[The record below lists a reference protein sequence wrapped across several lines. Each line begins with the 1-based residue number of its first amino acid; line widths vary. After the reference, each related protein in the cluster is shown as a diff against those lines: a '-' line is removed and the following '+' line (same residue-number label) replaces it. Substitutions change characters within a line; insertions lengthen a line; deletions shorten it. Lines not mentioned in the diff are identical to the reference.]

1 MSYLN
6 LKYIDLSSITIV
18 GSLIFFIWG
27 GIIVGLLLFIYFAIN
42 GNFDT
47 LSLLIPF
54 TIAFISLVGGG
65 IVYYFIG
72 TFIYNIFSK
81 KIFNAS
87 FEISNGNIKR
97 ISILPISIIIT
108 LINIIFV
115 ILFYPGLK
123 LVLEVILI
131 DLYSFI
137 SFTPPMI
144 SLIGQTID
152 IITNPIIILIFIVLT
167 FILTVLGEFIY
178 DLVSKKTGGVEIKLE
193 NNNNGLNKINYFK
206 PSSVG
211 LNLAISLII
220 PYTIINLIISFLF
233 FPVSYINFIWVIIG
247 GGFIGIFIIMSISTI
262 FYNLIAN
269 KLNPILVE
277 LESN

>member
-18 GSLIFFIWG
+18 GSLIFFIW

-54 TIAFISLVGGG
+54 TIAFISLVGG

-137 SFTPPMI
+137 SFTPMI

-167 FILTVLGEFIY
+167 FILTVLEEFIY

-193 NNNNGLNKINYFK
+193 NNNNNGINKINYFK

-247 GGFIGIFIIMSISTI
+247 GFIGIFIIMSISTI

>member
-18 GSLIFFIWG
+18 GSLIFFIW

-54 TIAFISLVGGG
+54 TIAFISLVGG

-81 KIFNAS
+81 KIFNVS

-137 SFTPPMI
+137 SFTPMI

-193 NNNNGLNKINYFK
+193 NNNNNGLNKINYFK

-247 GGFIGIFIIMSISTI
+247 GFIGIFIIMSISTI

>member
-18 GSLIFFIWG
+18 GSLIFFIW

-54 TIAFISLVGGG
+54 TIAFISLVGGV
-65 IVYYFIG
+65 VYYFIG
-72 TFIYNIFSK
+72 ISLYNIFSN
-81 KIFNAS
+81 KIFNVS

-97 ISILPISIIIT
+97 ISILSISTIIT

-137 SFTPPMI
+137 SFTPMI

-167 FILTVLGEFIY
+167 FILTSLGGFIY
-178 DLVSKKTGGVEIKLE
+178 NLVSKKTGGFEIKLE
-193 NNNNGLNKINYFK
+193 NDNKNTNKINYFK

-233 FPVSYINFIWVIIG
+233 FPVSYINFIWVIM

>member
-27 GIIVGLLLFIYFAIN
+27 IIVGLLLFIYFAIN

-47 LSLLIPF
+47 LSLFIPF
-54 TIAFISLVGGG
+54 TIAFISLVGG

-81 KIFNAS
+81 KIFNVS

-137 SFTPPMI
+137 SFTPMI

-193 NNNNGLNKINYFK
+193 NNNNNGLNKINYFK

-247 GGFIGIFIIMSISTI
+247 GFIGIFIIMSISTI

>member
-18 GSLIFFIWG
+18 GSLIFFIW

-54 TIAFISLVGGG
+54 TIAFISLVGG

-81 KIFNAS
+81 KIFNVS

-137 SFTPPMI
+137 SFTPMI

-220 PYTIINLIISFLF
+220 PYTIINLITSFLF
-233 FPVSYINFIWVIIG
+233 FPVSYINFIWVII

>member
-18 GSLIFFIWG
+18 GSLIFFIW

-54 TIAFISLVGGG
+54 TIAFISLVGGV
-65 IVYYFIG
+65 VYYFIG
-72 TFIYNIFSK
+72 ISLYNIFSN
-81 KIFNAS
+81 KIFNVS
-87 FEISNGNIKR
+87 FEISNVNIKR
-97 ISILPISIIIT
+97 ISILSISTIIT

-137 SFTPPMI
+137 SFTPMI

-247 GGFIGIFIIMSISTI
+247 GFIGIFIIMSISTI

>member
-6 LKYIDLSSITIV
+6 LKYIDLSSIMNV

-27 GIIVGLLLFIYFAIN
+27 IIVGLLLFTYFAIN

-54 TIAFISLVGGG
+54 TIAFISLVGG

-72 TFIYNIFSK
+72 TILYNIFSK
-81 KIFNAS
+81 KIFNFS

-97 ISILPISIIIT
+97 ISILPISTIIT

-137 SFTPPMI
+137 SFTPMI

-167 FILTVLGEFIY
+167 FILTSLGGFIY
-178 DLVSKKTGGVEIKLE
+178 NLVSKKTGGVEIKLE
-193 NNNNGLNKINYFK
+193 NDNKNTNKINYFK

-211 LNLAISLII
+211 LNLAIALII
-220 PYTIINLIISFLF
+220 PYTIIHLIISFLF
-233 FPVSYINFIWVIIG
+233 FPVSYINFIWVII

>member
-18 GSLIFFIWG
+18 GSLIFFIW

-54 TIAFISLVGGG
+54 TIAFISLVGG

-81 KIFNAS
+81 KIFNVS

-137 SFTPPMI
+137 SFTPMI

-167 FILTVLGEFIY
+167 FILTVLEEFIY

-193 NNNNGLNKINYFK
+193 NNNNNGINKINYFK

-247 GGFIGIFIIMSISTI
+247 GFIGIFIIMSISTI

>member
-6 LKYIDLSSITIV
+6 LKYIDLSSITNV
-18 GSLIFFIWG
+18 GSLIFFIW

-54 TIAFISLVGGG
+54 TIAFISLVGG

-72 TFIYNIFSK
+72 TILYNIFSK
-81 KIFNAS
+81 KIFNFS

-97 ISILPISIIIT
+97 ISILPISTIIT

-137 SFTPPMI
+137 SFTPMI

-167 FILTVLGEFIY
+167 FILTSLGGFIY
-178 DLVSKKTGGVEIKLE
+178 NLVSKKTGGVEIKLE
-193 NNNNGLNKINYFK
+193 NDNKNTNKINYFK

-211 LNLAISLII
+211 LNLAIALII
-220 PYTIINLIISFLF
+220 PYTIIHLIISFLF
-233 FPVSYINFIWVIIG
+233 FPVSYINFIWVII

>member
-1 MSYLN
+1 MIYVTLFS
-6 LKYIDLSSITIV
+6 T
-18 GSLIFFIWG
+18 F
-27 GIIVGLLLFIYFAIN
+27 LLAY
-42 GNFDT
+42 
-47 LSLLIPF
+47 
-54 TIAFISLVGGG
+54 
-65 IVYYFIG
+65 G

-137 SFTPPMI
+137 SFTPMI

-247 GGFIGIFIIMSISTI
+247 GFIGIFIIMSISTI

>member
-18 GSLIFFIWG
+18 GSLIFFIW

-54 TIAFISLVGGG
+54 TIAFISLVGG

-81 KIFNAS
+81 KIFNVS

-137 SFTPPMI
+137 SFTPMI

-247 GGFIGIFIIMSISTI
+247 GFIGIFIIMSISTI

>member
-6 LKYIDLSSITIV
+6 LKYIDLSSITVI

-27 GIIVGLLLFIYFAIN
+27 IIIGLLLFIYSAIN

-54 TIAFISLVGGG
+54 TIAFISLVGGV
-65 IVYYFIG
+65 VYYFIG
-72 TFIYNIFSK
+72 TFLYNIFSK
-81 KIFNAS
+81 KIFNVS

-97 ISILPISIIIT
+97 ISILPISVIIT

-137 SFTPPMI
+137 SFTPMI

-152 IITNPIIILIFIVLT
+152 IITNPIIILIFVVLT
-167 FILTVLGEFIY
+167 FILTVLGGFVY
-178 DLVSKKTGGVEIKLE
+178 NLVSKKIGGVEIKLE
-193 NNNNGLNKINYFK
+193 NDNKSINKINYFK

-211 LNLAISLII
+211 LNLAIALII
-220 PYTIINLIISFLF
+220 PYTIIHLIISFLF
-233 FPVSYINFIWVIIG
+233 FPVSYINFIWAII

-262 FYNLIAN
+262 FYNLIA

>member
-18 GSLIFFIWG
+18 GSLIFFIW

-54 TIAFISLVGGG
+54 TIAFISLVGG

-81 KIFNAS
+81 KIFNVS

-137 SFTPPMI
+137 SFTPMI

-167 FILTVLGEFIY
+167 FILTVLEEFIY

-193 NNNNGLNKINYFK
+193 NNNNNGINKINYFK

-220 PYTIINLIISFLF
+220 PYTTINLIISFLF
-233 FPVSYINFIWVIIG
+233 FPVSYINFIWVII

>member
-18 GSLIFFIWG
+18 GSLIFFIW

-54 TIAFISLVGGG
+54 TIAFISLVGG

-137 SFTPPMI
+137 SFTPMI

-247 GGFIGIFIIMSISTI
+247 GFIGIFIIMSISTI
-262 FYNLIAN
+262 FYNLIAD

>member
-18 GSLIFFIWG
+18 GSLIFFIW

-54 TIAFISLVGGG
+54 TIAFISLVGGV
-65 IVYYFIG
+65 VYYFIG
-72 TFIYNIFSK
+72 ISLYNIFSN
-81 KIFNAS
+81 KIFNVS

-137 SFTPPMI
+137 SFTPMI

-247 GGFIGIFIIMSISTI
+247 GFIGIFIIMSISTI

>member
-18 GSLIFFIWG
+18 GSLIFFIW

-54 TIAFISLVGGG
+54 TIAFISLVGG

-137 SFTPPMI
+137 SFTPMI

-247 GGFIGIFIIMSISTI
+247 GFIGIFIIMSISTI

>member
-18 GSLIFFIWG
+18 GSLIFFIW

-54 TIAFISLVGGG
+54 TIAFISLVGG

-137 SFTPPMI
+137 SFTPMI

-233 FPVSYINFIWVIIG
+233 FPVSYINFIWVIL

>member
-18 GSLIFFIWG
+18 GSLIFFIW

-54 TIAFISLVGGG
+54 TIAFISLVGGV
-65 IVYYFIG
+65 VYYFIG
-72 TFIYNIFSK
+72 ISLYNIFSN
-81 KIFNAS
+81 KIFNVS

-97 ISILPISIIIT
+97 ISILSISTIIT

-137 SFTPPMI
+137 SFTPMI

-167 FILTVLGEFIY
+167 FILTVLEEFIY

-193 NNNNGLNKINYFK
+193 NNNNNGINKINYFK

-247 GGFIGIFIIMSISTI
+247 GFIGIFIIMSISTI

>member
-6 LKYIDLSSITIV
+6 LKYIDLSSIMNV

-27 GIIVGLLLFIYFAIN
+27 IIVGLLLFTYFAIN

-54 TIAFISLVGGG
+54 TIAFISLVGG

-72 TFIYNIFSK
+72 TILYNIFSK
-81 KIFNAS
+81 KIFNFS

-97 ISILPISIIIT
+97 ISILPISTIIT

-131 DLYSFI
+131 DLYSFL
-137 SFTPPMI
+137 SLAPLI

-167 FILTVLGEFIY
+167 FILTVLGGFIY

-193 NNNNGLNKINYFK
+193 NNNNRLNKINYFK

-247 GGFIGIFIIMSISTI
+247 GFIGIFIIMSISTI
-262 FYNLIAN
+262 FYNIIAN